1 MPIVV
6 SNVRERAT
14 HGGKTSSQMEKKTF
28 REVFNIAISGIP
40 EKGGFLPFPLNMERN
55 LGANCPGGNKPNS
68 HFHFSLWFTLNNFS
82 SEMQNKQSFYLNC
95 SQILKYFN

>member
-1 MPIVV
+1 M
-6 SNVRERAT
+6 
-14 HGGKTSSQMEKKTF
+14 KKKTF

-40 EKGGFLPFPLNMERN
+40 ENGGFLPFPLNMERN

-95 SQILKYFN
+95 SQILKYFNWKITATTSKNGNTSLLYQTCF